1 MTSTQEE
8 NKIVLVTGANKGIG
22 YEVARQI
29 GQTDAVVL
37 IGARNPERGQAA
49 AHALAEEGIT
59 ASWLPLDVTDA
70 QSIESAATRI
80 AEEHG
85 RLDILVNNAGT
96 GTAGDG
102 APSKA
107 SLDAVRQVFETNFF
121 GALAVTQAMLPLMH
135 RSEAG
140 RIVNLSS
147 SLGSL
152 TLNGDPSWE
161 AYDVKLIGYNA
172 SKTALNMLTVQ
183 LAAELRDSRIT
194 VQSICPGLTATDLT
208 GHAGNRLPAEAA
220 MAPAGAALAESA
232 RTGRFADAQGDLPW

>member
-1 MTSTQEE
+1 MSTQEE
-8 NKIVLVTGANKGIG
+8 TKIVLVTGANKGIG

-49 AHALAEEGIT
+49 ARALAEEGIAT
-59 ASWLPLDVTDA
+59 SWLPLDVTDA

-85 RLDILVNNAGT
+85 RLDILVNNAGI
-96 GTAGDG
+96 GAAGDG

-135 RSEAG
+135 RSVAG

-147 SLGSL
+147 SLASL
-152 TLNGDPSWE
+152 ELNGDPSWE
-161 AYDVKLIGYNA
+161 AYDVKLIGYNT

-183 LAAELRDSRIT
+183 LAAELRDSNII

-208 GHAGNRLPAEAA
+208 GHFGDRMPAEAA
-220 MAPAGAALAESA
+220 AAPAHAALATNA
-232 RTGRFADAQGDLPW
+232 RQGSFADAQGDLPW

>member
-1 MTSTQEE
+1 MSASET
-8 NKIVLVTGANKGIG
+8 KIALVTGANKGIG
-22 YEVARQI
+22 YEISRQI
-29 GQTDAVVL
+29 GLTGAIVL
-37 IGARNPERGQAA
+37 MGARNPGRGQAA
-49 AHALAEEGIT
+49 ARALDEEGIA

-70 QSIESAATRI
+70 QSIENAAARI

-85 RLDILVNNAGT
+85 RLDILVNNAGIGAT
-96 GTAGDG
+96 GDG
-102 APSKA
+102 APSQA
-107 SLDAVRQVFETNFF
+107 SLAAVRQVFETNFL
-121 GALAVTQAMLPLMH
+121 GALAVTQAMLPLLR
-135 RSEAG
+135 RSGAG

-161 AYDVKLIGYNA
+161 AYDVKLIGYNS

-183 LAAELRDSRIT
+183 LAAELRDSGIT

-208 GHAGNRLPAEAA
+208 GHAGDRLPAEAA
-220 MAPAGAALAESA
+220 VAPVRAALAENA

>member
-1 MTSTQEE
+1 MSTQEST
-8 NKIVLVTGANKGIG
+8 KIVLVTGANKGIG

-29 GQTDAVVL
+29 GQADAVVL
-37 IGARNPERGQAA
+37 VGARNSERGQAA
-49 AHALAEEGIT
+49 AHMLAEEGVV

-70 QSIESAATRI
+70 QSIDNAATRI
-80 AEEHG
+80 AEEYG
-85 RLDILVNNAGT
+85 WLDILVNNAGI
-96 GTAGDG
+96 GVAGDG
-102 APSKA
+102 TPGQA
-107 SLDAVRQVFETNFF
+107 SLGAVRQVFETNFF
-121 GALAVTQAMLPLMH
+121 GALAVTQAMLPLLH
-135 RSEAG
+135 RAEAG

-152 TLNGDPSWE
+152 QLNGDPSWE

-208 GHAGNRLPAEAA
+208 GHTGNRLPAEAA
-220 MAPAGAALAESA
+220 MAPAGAALAESV
-232 RTGRFADAQGDLPW
+232 RTGRFADAQGELPW

>member
-1 MTSTQEE
+1 MSTQE
-8 NKIVLVTGANKGIG
+8 KTKVALVTGANKGIG
-22 YEVARQI
+22 YEIARQI
-29 GQTDAVVL
+29 GQTGAIVL
-37 IGARNPERGQAA
+37 IGARNAERGPTAA
-49 AHALAEEGIT
+49 RALAEEGIA

-80 AEEHG
+80 ADEHG
-85 RLDILVNNAGT
+85 RLDILVNNAGI
-96 GTAGDG
+96 GAAEDG

-107 SLDAVRQVFETNFF
+107 LLNAVRQVFETNFF
-121 GALAVTQAMLPLMH
+121 GALAVTQAMLPLLH

-147 SLGSL
+147 SLASL
-152 TLNGDPSWE
+152 KLNGDSSWE

-183 LAAELRDSRIT
+183 LAAELRGSTIT

-208 GHAGNRLPAEAA
+208 GHAGDRLPTEAA
-220 MAPAGAALAESA
+220 TAPAHAALDKNAE
-232 RTGRFADAQGDLPW
+232 TGRFADAQGDLPW

>member
-1 MTSTQEE
+1 MSTQEAT
-8 NKIVLVTGANKGIG
+8 KVVLVTGANKGIG
-22 YEVARQI
+22 YEIARQI
-29 GQTDAVVL
+29 GQSDAVVL
-37 IGARNPERGQAA
+37 IGARNSERGQAA
-49 AHALAEEGIT
+49 ARALAEEGIT

-70 QSIESAATRI
+70 QSIDNAATRI
-80 AEEHG
+80 AETHG
-85 RLDILVNNAGT
+85 WLDILVNNAGI
-96 GTAGDG
+96 GGAGDG
-102 APSKA
+102 TPGKA

-121 GALAVTQAMLPLMH
+121 GALAVSQAMLPLLH
-135 RSEAG
+135 RAEAG

-152 TLNGDPSWE
+152 KLNGDPSWE

-208 GHAGNRLPAEAA
+208 GHTGNRLPAEAA
-220 MAPAGAALAESA
+220 MAPAGAALADSV
-232 RTGRFADAQGDLPW
+232 RTGGFADAQGDLPW